1 MISAIYAVPPTS
13 GPLQAYCWTAKE
25 CVCVS
30 VFLTR
35 RVMYVKRVAQGYLQT
50 PPPPVRINGC
60 FLRPCSLTR
69 ESGCHLT
76 DENSLCEMDTVLTRS
91 QANHAAV

>member
-1 MISAIYAVPPTS
+1 MRFL
-13 GPLQAYCWTAKE
+13 LQVALCKHIAGRQKN
-25 CVCVS
+25 VCARVS
-30 VFLTR
+30 VFRTR
-35 RVMYVKRVAQGYLQT
+35 RVMYVKRVAQGYLQP

-76 DENSLCEMDTVLTRS
+76 DENSVCEMDTVLTRS